1 MPTDARR
8 DPNDMGSPHPPALDA
23 HQPQRP
29 QYQVLPA
36 LSEEDF
42 AALKADIAARG
53 VLVPVEYDDDGN
65 VLDGHHRLKACAEL
79 DIVEWPRVVRPR
91 LSEGQKRQ
99 HARQLN
105 LARRHLD
112 RAQKRDLI
120 AAQLRDTPQRSN
132 RQIAEGLH
140 VDHKTVQTVRAQSEN
155 RGEIPHVSKTVDK
168 SGRSQAAKRPPKHPP
183 GSRRFV
189 PDAEFQAEAEAAAR
203 DLEIE
208 RDERIGLA
216 GADGLVAENRKLT
229 WQLALLDRRIAGLI
243 AEIGSLKFREK
254 MWRERALAAGWKG
267 RADA

>member
-1 MPTDARR
+1 
-8 DPNDMGSPHPPALDA
+8 MGSPHPPALDA
-23 HQPQRP
+23 HRPQGP
-29 QYQVLPA
+29 QYQLLPA

-53 VLVPVEYDDDGN
+53 VLVPIEYDDDGN

-79 DIVEWPRVVRPR
+79 GIAGWPRLVRHG
-91 LSEGQKRQ
+91 LSHEQKRQ

-112 RAQKRDLI
+112 RAQKRALI
-120 AAQLRDTPQRSN
+120 AAQLRDTPQKSN
-132 RQIAEGLH
+132 RQIAEGLQ
-140 VDHKTVQTVRAQSEN
+140 VDHKTVQAVRALSEN
-155 RGEIPHVSKTVDK
+155 RGEIPHVAKTVDK
-168 SGRSQAAKRPPKHPP
+168 SGRSQAARRPPKREP
-183 GSRRFV
+183 GNRRFV

-208 RDERIGLA
+208 REERIGLA
-216 GADGLVAENRKLT
+216 GADELVAENGKLT
-229 WQLALLDRRIAGLI
+229 KQLALLDRRIAGLI
-243 AEIGSLKFREK
+243 EENRSLKFRER